1 MKKTLLLSFHIT
13 FLTNENMVFAATK
26 KMTLPVGTDLV
37 HTVFVIS
44 QLLKA
49 VPSVSVLMCVLW
61 QVVQKQF
68 CLLCAAEGNT
78 RSPSHVP
85 LPLQVT

>member
-1 MKKTLLLSFHIT
+1 
-13 FLTNENMVFAATK
+13 MVFAATK

-44 QLLKA
+44 QLLKG

-61 QVVQKQF
+61 QVVQKLSEKFQKSSACYVQPREIPAVQAM
-68 CLLCAAEGNT
+68 CLC
-78 RSPSHVP
+78 RCKSHKLRVCQI
-85 LPLQVT
+85 QVTR

>member
-1 MKKTLLLSFHIT
+1 
-13 FLTNENMVFAATK
+13 MVFAATK
-26 KMTLPVGTDLV
+26 KMILPVGTDLV

-49 VPSVSVLMCVLW
+49 VPSVSVLMCILW

-68 CLLCAAEGNT
+68 FCLLYAAKGNT
-78 RSPSHVP
+78 CSPSHVP
-85 LPLQVT
+85 LLLQVT